1 MSLVEVWRP
10 VVGYEGYYSV
20 SSLGNVRGEDRIINH
35 VRAKGGTCLYKGKML
50 KLKLRDDGYINVVLQ
65 RDGKKKTVMVHRL
78 VAQAFIPN
86 NEPSVKTKVNHKDED
101 KTNNVVSNLE
111 WCTTLYNNTY
121 GTRIERVSE
130 KTKRSRKCVP
140 VIRIDSEGNTK
151 IYHSINSTAD
161 DGFYPTNVGQCCR
174 GKVKTHKKY
183 KWEYYKEDK

>member
-1 MSLVEVWRP
+1 MSLTEVWRP

-20 SSLGNVRGEDRIINH
+20 SNLGNVRGEDRVIKH

-78 VAQAFIPN
+78 VAQAFIHNDKPD
-86 NEPSVKTKVNHKDED
+86 VKTKVNHKDED
-101 KTNNVVSNLE
+101 KTNNQVSNLE
-111 WCTTLYNNTY
+111 WCTILYNNTY
-121 GTRIERVSE
+121 GTRIDKVRE
-130 KTKRSRKCVP
+130 KTKRSRLCKP
-140 VIRIDSEGNTK
+140 VVRTDSDGNK
-151 IYHSINSTAD
+151 KVYRSIKSTAE
-161 DGFYPTNVGQCCR
+161 DGFSPSNVWSCCN